1 MKTFSELREEINE
14 ACWKGYKQVGGKEY
28 DVKET
33 RISELSNDTL
43 KSYSD
48 KAKASAK
55 YHDAEGD
62 RYASDRDERAF
73 APSQYKKAAS
83 RTAGAAKADSKM
95 KEEMIQEGHYEDAED
110 HLSKAND
117 ADAKGD
123 KLAFHGHMADHHDSM
138 SQWHEDKGRSASADK
153 HAEKAEQHHEKAVE
167 LSKESIDEDHV
178 KVGDEVHA
186 GLGQKGGAGFKGT
199 VHKIEGEHVYVKLD
213 SGKYGSG
220 KYGDRIVKAHHSK
233 VTKEEVEQLDERG
246 ANKYK
251 RPTEKGAGLTRA
263 GVMKYRRENPGS
275 KLSTAVTKEPSKLK
289 KGSKAWNRRK
299 SFCARMS
306 GVKGPMKDSKGR
318 PTRKAM
324 SLRRWHCEE

>member
-1 MKTFSELREEINE
+1 MKTFLEIKKQLEE
-14 ACWKGYKQVGGKEY
+14 ACWKGYKQVGGKMKNGKMVPNCVP
-28 DVKET
+28 VKE
-33 RISELSNDTL
+33 
-43 KSYSD
+43 
-48 KAKASAK
+48 
-55 YHDAEGD
+55 
-62 RYASDRDERAF
+62 
-73 APSQYKKAAS
+73 
-83 RTAGAAKADSKM
+83 AAKAKGM
-95 KEEMIQEGHYEDAED
+95 KEETIQEGHYEDAED

>member
-1 MKTFSELREEINE
+1 MKRFSEIKKQLEE
-14 ACWKGYKQVGGKEY
+14 ACWKGYKQVGGKMKNGKMVPNCVP
-28 DVKET
+28 VKE
-33 RISELSNDTL
+33 
-43 KSYSD
+43 
-48 KAKASAK
+48 
-55 YHDAEGD
+55 
-62 RYASDRDERAF
+62 
-73 APSQYKKAAS
+73 
-83 RTAGAAKADSKM
+83 AAKAKGM
-95 KEEMIQEGHYEDAED
+95 KEETIQEGHYEDAED

-117 ADAKGD
+117 ADAEGD
-123 KLAFHGHMADHHDSM
+123 KLAFHYHMTDHHDSM
-138 SQWHEDKGRSASADK
+138 SQWHEDKGRSAFADK
-153 HAEKAEQHHEKAVE
+153 HAEKAEQHHQKFVE
-167 LSKESIDEDHV
+167 LSKLREEVNEACWKGYKQVGGKMKNGRMVPNCVPTKESIDEDHV

>member
-1 MKTFSELREEINE
+1 M
-14 ACWKGYKQVGGKEY
+14 
-28 DVKET
+28 
-33 RISELSNDTL
+33 
-43 KSYSD
+43 D
-48 KAKASAK
+48 KAVAAHMRGDPKKAMYHLDNAK
-55 YHDAEGD
+55 TA
-62 RYASDRDERAF
+62 RYAMSTKDYPKNKDLLDK
-73 APSQYKKAAS
+73 YKKM
-83 RTAGAAKADSKM
+83 TQ
-95 KEEMIQEGHYEDAED
+95 EVTIQEGHYEDADD

-123 KLAFHGHMADHHDSM
+123 ELAFHFHMADHHDSM
-138 SQWHEDKGRSASADK
+138 SLWHEDKGRSASADK

-167 LSKESIDEDHV
+167 LSKLREENKDHTPVAPVPDRKYIKGTPEWKAHKEKSKPINGHPTNVKEEQIDEDHV

-213 SGKYGSG
+213 SGKYG